1 MSYYIYDPETEAYLK
16 RYENGYVYM
25 AEDMTEAT
33 VFDHSDVANCVLFKL
48 QMALGELNKDWI
60 IKHFT
65 VCEL

>member
-1 MSYYIYDPETEAYLK
+1 MYYIYDPETEAYFK
-16 RYENGYVYM
+16 RYEGGYVYM
-25 AEDMTEAT
+25 AEDKAEAI
-33 VFDHSDVANCVLFKL
+33 VFENSDVANCVLFKL